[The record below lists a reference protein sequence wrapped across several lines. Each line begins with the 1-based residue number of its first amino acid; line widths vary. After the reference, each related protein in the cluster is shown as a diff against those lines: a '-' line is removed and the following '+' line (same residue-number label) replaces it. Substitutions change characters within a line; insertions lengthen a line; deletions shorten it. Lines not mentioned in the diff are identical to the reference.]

1 MLHNVF
7 WLVNLWRQDSW
18 RDVQYKRV
26 IESVPYG
33 KLVSWV
39 VWVKEHHQVR
49 RVKVVE
55 VTELKQ
61 VCRSWGHASHKSK
74 LDFLGLIKRWGVGS
88 LVQKDLIVLQLLQQH
103 LSVVGDVDS
112 LELFRRII
120 AMFKVH
126 VLNDLVRA
134 DDLNDLESMVFFFFT
149 FKYSSSIVDSL
160 SVNFSKIFS
169 DPILVKVVS
178 HWSFSL
184 QQHIILLPFSESD
197 TVIPDLVFII
207 VWLWL
212 LVDFIIVQA

>member
-1 MLHNVF
+1 MGTAPYAIDLSLKSGVISKTF
-7 WLVNLWRQDSW
+7 SIASLLMIL
-18 RDVQYKRV
+18 KRV
-26 IESVPYG
+26 LDSHNRCFTMFFGLLIFDDKIPEGMFSIWG
-33 KLVSWV
+33 VS
-39 VWVKEHHQVR
+39 Q
-49 RVKVVE
+49 
-55 VTELKQ
+55 
-61 VCRSWGHASHKSK
+61 
-74 LDFLGLIKRWGVGS
+74 RWSVGS

-126 VLNDLVRA
+126 VFNDLVRA
-134 DDLNDLESMVFFFFT
+134 DDLNDLESMVFFLFT

-207 VWLWL
+207 V
-212 LVDFIIVQA
+212 